1 MRHRRNMKFYHAA
14 KKASKFE
21 RVMNYTSAAEC
32 WKEAALL
39 CCHRDNIEWCVNRA
53 MFCEAFPQ
61 SQNSLNSG
69 ALLAIEQL

>member
-1 MRHRRNMKFYHAA
+1 MRHRKNMKFYHAA

-53 MFCEAFPQ
+53 MFCEAF
-61 SQNSLNSG
+61 STKSK
-69 ALLAIEQL
+69 IV